1 MEVLIVPCTQEKVWD
16 IEPTKGPTAA
26 KDAYVKGSFKKWRSY
41 AESSGCPWFVLST
54 KHGLLEPNELVPG
67 PYNVPISAA
76 LEDRNLAIK
85 LAEQA
90 KRIDF
95 SQFEKVVL
103 LDWERFEP
111 LVRLA
116 VGTSASCALRKILY

>member
-16 IEPTKGPTAA
+16 IEPNSGPTAA
-26 KDAYVKGSFKKWRSY
+26 KDAYVKAAFTQWRRY
-41 AESSGCPWFVLST
+41 AEDSGCPWFVLST
-54 KHGLLEPNELVPG
+54 KYGLLEPDEPVPG
-67 PYNVPISAA
+67 AYNVPISAA
-76 LEDRNLAIK
+76 LQDPRLARR

-95 SQFEKVVL
+95 SRFERVVL

-111 LVRLA
+111 LVRAA
-116 VGTSASCALRKILY
+116 VGSSVPCALRKILY

>member
-16 IEPTKGPTAA
+16 TEPTRGPTAA
-26 KDAYVKGSFKKWRSY
+26 KDAYVKAAFTQWRRY
-41 AESSGCPWFVLST
+41 AEDSGCPWFVLST
-54 KHGLLEPNELVPG
+54 KHGLLEPDEAVPG

-76 LEDRNLAIK
+76 LRDAELASRLEK
-85 LAEQA
+85 QA

-95 SQFEKVVL
+95 SRFDKVVL

-111 LVRLA
+111 LVRAA
-116 VGTSASCALRKILY
+116 VGSSAPCALRKILY